1 MIEHIKE
8 KNRTRLVTAAFRG
21 KFLREPNPAELLHW
35 VGIFQSDADFQRFLR
50 RITQAATSDQPL
62 SGVVTARALPTA
74 SATLDVA
81 PAKKQAVLTPLLDS
95 FNSIPVDDRNN
106 WGVPPIVEADIEVID
121 DFVNA
126 ITRNLE
132 KSELITFDIWDTV
145 LRRNCDPDEIKLR
158 AARVLWL
165 LGTRPNEN
173 HSQITPTKLFWL
185 RKDAERN
192 VADEHY
198 EYKVDDVLQEWLK
211 LYGVDEL
218 AQIHNLSAQI
228 LQSEL
233 MAERAAT
240 QPDTTILELLG
251 AIKGKRTL
259 AISDFY
265 HTSENLTSI
274 LEHHGLRGHFDRIY
288 VSCDW
293 MKTKRAGSLYDL
305 VLNEENIH
313 PAKIVHVGDNPH
325 SDHEKASEK
334 GIQAYLYQ
342 NPAEK
347 KRIDDL
353 KQTFEDF
360 SAGKPNRHYKNIL
373 GLFEYSRHVS
383 PRDDMASIAD
393 LTVAGQLLSPIAV
406 GFVLSCMQEAIR
418 RQCSHIFFFAREG
431 IFFKRIYDE
440 LVTLDI
446 FDLGHYPQPEILYV
460 SRRATF
466 AASLRQLSLDEMMR
480 MWNMYSTQ
488 SVMAMARSL
497 NLDTELVTAMA
508 YSHGIDPHTPI
519 QYPWQNEQFN
529 AFFYSPEFQG
539 YAVPALAQQKA
550 HLLRHLEHAGF
561 EPKAAIERVIV
572 DIGWRGT
579 IQDNISYLVKGN
591 VHGVYMAL
599 KAYLNQQPENSSKSA
614 YLSDDNSSG
623 SFDLGDV
630 AALEFILNAPGGS
643 CIGYDHNG
651 TPQKEIFP
659 GEETVIN
666 NQVAAIQAG
675 ILEGTVKLGQYIRR
689 HGLIAEDIIPLA
701 RHLVTCYLN
710 TPPTCI
716 ADAFLALEHN
726 ETFGTGDADQIGL
739 GANVTQ
745 LSALSDAGLHTALNQ
760 IRNKQRWSASLFN
773 TRQFKDLFAAF
784 RPDQTLN
791 IPCSGERQS
800 IFSIIRPE
808 TRRDIVSL
816 ITPGPLAGSG
826 GHRTIYNF
834 AKGLAREGF
843 DVHLMLEG
851 VNSDLWYVEQE
862 LAGHRITLHKEWI
875 AGIRPQVAV
884 ATVAYSAKYVREF
897 FPDAIGAYFVQDYE
911 AEFNSMSDSYVSAQN
926 SYALGLA
933 PICIGHWLPN
943 VLRRQFGI
951 GAAYCGLGV
960 DTSIYRP
967 IPQFKK
973 KATVAFLYQPDK
985 KRRMSEVCLDALEIV
1000 KQRRPETEIVLYGS
1014 DSSPNL
1020 SFEVRN
1026 LGLVNDLERLNQL
1039 YNEASVGLCLSSTN
1053 PSRIPFEFMAA
1064 GCVPVD
1070 LYRSNNLFDYED
1082 ESALL
1087 AYQSKYSIAEAIL
1100 YLLDNSGILNKRR
1113 ENGLKIMSQR
1123 TLTWEVDAAVN
1134 AIKHLLLGGR
1144 FDSIQCPTPSYNQTP
1159 FISDRDVN
1167 RAVSG
1172 FCSGQWN
1179 ELI

>member
-1 MIEHIKE
+1 LIEQIRV
-8 KNRTRLVTAAFRG
+8 KNRTRFITAAFRG
-21 KFLREPNPAELLHW
+21 KFLREPSPAELSYWDAKL
-35 VGIFQSDADFQRFLR
+35 QSIADFQQFLR
-50 RITQAATSDQPL
+50 EITQAATSEQGISGL
-62 SGVVTARALPTA
+62 SIAKALP
-74 SATLDVA
+74 L
-81 PAKKQAVLTPLLDS
+81 
-95 FNSIPVDDRNN
+95 FNSIPFDESRNN
-106 WGVPPIVEADIEVID
+106 CGLPSIVEADIEVID

-145 LRRNCDPDEIKLR
+145 LRRTCDPDEIKLR

-165 LGTRPNEN
+165 VGTRPNEN
-173 HSQITPTKLFWL
+173 HNQITPTKLYWL
-185 RKDAERN
+185 RKEAERN

-198 EYKVDDVLQEWLK
+198 EYKIESVLQEWLK
-211 LYGVDEL
+211 LHCVGEL
-218 AQIHNLSAQI
+218 ALIHNLSAQI

-233 MAERAAT
+233 LAERTAT
-240 QPDTTILELLG
+240 QPDTTILELLRS
-251 AIKGKRTL
+251 IKGKRTL

-265 HTSENLTSI
+265 HTSENLASI
-274 LEHHGLRGHFDRIY
+274 LEHHGLRSHFDRIY

-305 VLNEENIH
+305 VLQEEKIH
-313 PAKIVHVGDNPH
+313 PAKIIHVGDNPH
-325 SDHEKASEK
+325 ADHEKASEK

-342 NPAEK
+342 NLAENKRTDELK
-347 KRIDDL
+347 K
-353 KQTFEDF
+353 TFEDYL
-360 SAGKPNRHYKNIL
+360 AGNPKRHYKNIL
-373 GLFEYSRHVS
+373 GLLDYSRHVS
-383 PRDDMASIAD
+383 PTGDMANIAD
-393 LTVAGQLLSPIAV
+393 LAVAGKLLSPIAV

-418 RQCSHIFFFAREG
+418 RQCPRIFFFAREG
-431 IFFKRIYDE
+431 IFFKRIYEE
-440 LVTLDI
+440 LVNLDI
-446 FDLGHYPQPEILYV
+446 FDLGQYPQPEILYV

-480 MWNMYSTQ
+480 MWNMYSSQT
-488 SVMAMARSL
+488 VTAMARSL
-497 NLDTELVTAMA
+497 NLDTESVAVMA
-508 YSHGIDPHTPI
+508 RNYGIEPHTPI
-519 QYPWQNEQFN
+519 QYPWQNEPFK
-529 AFFYSPEFQG
+529 AFFHSPEFQA
-539 YAVPALAQQKA
+539 YAEPALAQQKA
-550 HLLRHLEHAGF
+550 GLMQHLEHAGF
-561 EPKAAIERVIV
+561 EPEATIDRVIV

-579 IQDNISYLVKGN
+579 IQDNISCLVNGN
-591 VHGVYMAL
+591 VHGVYLAL
-599 KAYLNQQPENSSKSA
+599 KTYLNQQPGNSTKSA
-614 YLSDDNSSG
+614 FLSDDNNSDP
-623 SFDLGDV
+623 FELCDV

-651 TPQKEIFP
+651 TPQKEIFA
-659 GEETVIN
+659 GEETIIN

-689 HGLIAEDIIPLA
+689 HGLIAQDITPLA

-726 ETFGTGDADQIGL
+726 ETFGTGDADQFGL
-739 GANVTQ
+739 DTNVTQ
-745 LSALSDAGLHTALNQ
+745 LSALSDAELHTALNQ
-760 IRNKQRWSASLFN
+760 IRFKQRWPASLYSS
-773 TRQFKDLFAAF
+773 RQFKDLFAMF

-808 TRRDIVSL
+808 IRRDIVSL
-816 ITPGPLAGSG
+816 ITPAPLAGSG
-826 GHRTIYNF
+826 GHQTIYNF

-851 VNSDLWYVEQE
+851 VNSDLCYVEQE
-862 LAGHRITLHKEWI
+862 LAGHRITLHKKWN

-884 ATVAYSAKYVREF
+884 ATVAYSAKYVHEF
-897 FPDAIGAYFVQDYE
+897 FPDTIGAYFVQDYE

-943 VLRRQFGI
+943 LLRQQFGI

-960 DTSIYRP
+960 DTSIYRT

-973 KATVAFLYQPDK
+973 KTSIAFLYQPDK
-985 KRRMSEVCLDALEIV
+985 KRRMSELCLDALKIV
-1000 KQRRPETEIVLYGS
+1000 KQQRPETEIVLYGS

-1087 AYQSKYSIAEAIL
+1087 AYQSQYSIAEAIL
-1100 YLLDNSGILNKRR
+1100 YLLDNSDILNKRR

-1134 AIKHLLLGGR
+1134 AIKHLLLGRR
-1144 FDSIQCPTPSYNQTP
+1144 FDSIDCPTPSYNQTP
-1159 FISDRDVN
+1159 FISDRDMN
-1167 RAVSG
+1167 RAVTG